1 MLPAEKNNNKSQ
13 DISEARAKEEKIIT
27 NAESHF
33 FKHYGKADEMYSGG
47 LQHVSGFMSVTLD
60 Q

>member
-1 MLPAEKNNNKSQ
+1 MGAEKNNNKGH
-13 DISEARAKEEKIIT
+13 IGGKLPRNENNHECRKP
-27 NAESHF
+27 F
-33 FKHYGKADEMYSGG
+33 FKHYEKQDEMYSGG